1 MDTSVILDP
10 WRAFVL
16 QLAEFLPKIL
26 GAFIILVIGWLISKV
41 TQLGVTRFLK
51 MMRVD
56 FISEKAGVDEFLLHG
71 GLKQTAVD
79 ILGMLVYW
87 VLMLIVI
94 LIALNSMGLQTAS
107 ELMNKIILYIP
118 NVIVAVVVFIIGLFF
133 AKFLQATVTTYF
145 SNAGVKNS
153 HSLGT
158 IAQYAVIFFVVSIA
172 LEQLSIGKELV
183 VSAFQIAFGAI
194 CLALALAFG
203 LGGKDWASNILSK
216 HVTASSTEINETEE

>member
-26 GAFIILVIGWLISKV
+26 GAFIILVIGWLIAKV

-51 MMRVD
+51 LMRVD

-79 ILGMLVYW
+79 VLGMLVYW

-107 ELMNKIILYIP
+107 ELLNKIILYIP
-118 NVIVAVVVFIIGLFF
+118 NVIVAVVVFIVGLFF
-133 AKFLQATVTTYF
+133 AKFLQASVSTYF
-145 SNAGVKNS
+145 SNAGVKNAQ
-153 HSLGT
+153 SLGT
-158 IAQYAVIFFVVSIA
+158 IAQYAVIIFVVSMS

-183 VSAFQIAFGAI
+183 ISAFQIAFGAV

-216 HVTASSTEINETEE
+216 HLTPPVSNEETEE

>member
-1 MDTSVILDP
+1 MDTNVILDP

-26 GAFIILVIGWLISKV
+26 GALVILVIGWLIAKV

-51 MMRVD
+51 LMRVD
-56 FISEKAGVDEFLLHG
+56 FISEKSGVDEFLLHG

-94 LIALNSMGLQTAS
+94 LVALNSMGLQTAS

-133 AKFLQATVTTYF
+133 AKFLQAAATTYF
-145 SNAGVKNS
+145 SNAGVKNAQ
-153 HSLGT
+153 SLGT
-158 IAQYAVIFFVVSIA
+158 IAQYAVIIFVVSIA

-203 LGGKDWASNILSK
+203 LGGRDWASNILSK
-216 HVTASSTEINETEE
+216 HLTTNSSENEEVEE